1 MDNQIKSTNQ
11 LFNWLRTKLNS
22 SETNMHRLP
31 DYDPF
36 SSVAVNW
43 IYFGTVFLKRD
54 QKWVSLCLEFEDL

>member
-1 MDNQIKSTNQ
+1 MDNQIKSTTQ

-36 SSVAVNW
+36 SSVAVYW
-43 IYFGTVFLKRD
+43 IYFGTVFSKQD
-54 QKWVSLCLEFEDL
+54 QKWVSFCLEFEDL